1 MISCI
6 AIFPSDSLLSM
17 LRNKRLIL
25 LHIGKPRPL
34 GLRLGKRGQ
43 SSLAMPGNKT
53 REYWRTVEDP
63 AVSGGVLE

>member
-1 MISCI
+1 MSHIV
-6 AIFPSDSLLSM
+6 FPATITSLFILTEKTLLSEQ
-17 LRNKRLIL
+17 
-25 LHIGKPRPL
+25 
-34 GLRLGKRGQ
+34 GQ